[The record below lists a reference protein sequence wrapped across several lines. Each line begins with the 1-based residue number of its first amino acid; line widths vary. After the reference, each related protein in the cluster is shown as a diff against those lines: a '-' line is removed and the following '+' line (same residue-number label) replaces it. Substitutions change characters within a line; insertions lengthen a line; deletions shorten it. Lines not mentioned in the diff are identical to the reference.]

1 MSTET
6 LTFTFKN
13 VHNGKPIQASQI
25 PPLPPAAVRAML
37 RILHEKSIAL
47 SFAANSP
54 FYAEVMAEL
63 ATEIVSIALRRVEP
77 LDHAL
82 PRRRDLHQR
91 LGRVDLHQ
99 RVVQLHP
106 VAFGYLPGH
115 HLGVLEALAEIGEQ
129 EVADG
134 HQNEVTR
141 STAARMRSVFGR

>member
-77 LDHAL
+77 TVTLEVIEQDESYSEVFAL
-82 PRRRDLHQR
+82 FQYIQKTNPAIFPAGSDSETPA
-91 LGRVDLHQ
+91 G
-99 RVVQLHP
+99 
-106 VAFGYLPGH
+106 
-115 HLGVLEALAEIGEQ
+115 GE
-129 EVADG
+129 
-134 HQNEVTR
+134 
-141 STAARMRSVFGR
+141 SPKSVPPA